1 MTLSNKGKTVIGV
14 SAVGAMALLGYGI
27 YYGLSGQGIV
37 SSCENE
43 QQALFNKYI
52 STLSTYLQQ
61 DSANGTAITQEQQS
75 NLNSIIS
82 QMNAQQ
88 ASCIAAQKKLNLPI
102 DTILSNASAIIAAA
116 IASAI
121 VIYGLSKAYS
131 QIKGKNGKKPPST
144 GGGMTWPEAVSFIT
158 PIVVQ
163 DLYDNGKIST
173 DEAEAMSIYAVSNS
187 YQGELVNA
195 VQVQVDQVFVQQQLM
210 TSIAAAAYVS
220 IASEAILED
229 MEIVALVAV

>member
-14 SAVGAMALLGYGI
+14 SAVGAAALLGYGI

-37 SSCENE
+37 SSCETE

-102 DTILSNASAIIAAA
+102 DTILANASAIISAA

-131 QIKGKNGKKPPST
+131 QIKGKKPPST
-144 GGGMTWPEAVSFIT
+144 GGGKTWPEAVSFIT
-158 PIVVQ
+158 PVVVQ
-163 DLYDNGKIST
+163 DLYSNGKIST
-173 DEAEAMSIYAVSNS
+173 DEAEAMSSYAVSNS

>member
-14 SAVGAMALLGYGI
+14 SAVGAAALLGYGI

-37 SSCENE
+37 SSCETE

-131 QIKGKNGKKPPST
+131 QIKGKKPPST
-144 GGGMTWPEAVSFIT
+144 GGGKTWPEAASFIT

-163 DLYDNGKIST
+163 DLYSNGKIST
-173 DEAEAMSIYAVSNS
+173 DEAEAMSSYAVSNS